1 MNQDISG
8 ILPLLEVQGVA
19 IKEVRQEDLL
29 PRMKWLL
36 NVSKSTPESFYLQLH
51 AEEPPKE
58 SLYMLHAAVLVLGDP
73 SIMARWLQ
81 KHKFRFPHKNA
92 WVIAFEKEIAAKL
105 TEHAFPHFRGSGPM
119 TATDYSQRIAFQ
131 AYALWTRFSKATPK
145 GKDWK

>member
-58 SLYMLHAAVLVLGDP
+58 SFYMLHAAVLALGDP

-81 KHKFRFPHKNA
+81 LEQRVCP
-92 WVIAFEKEIAAKL
+92 
-105 TEHAFPHFRGSGPM
+105 
-119 TATDYSQRIAFQ
+119 YSQTMQPLQHSVR
-131 AYALWTRFSKATPK
+131 K
-145 GKDWK
+145 GKGETQVQVSSQKRLGDCL